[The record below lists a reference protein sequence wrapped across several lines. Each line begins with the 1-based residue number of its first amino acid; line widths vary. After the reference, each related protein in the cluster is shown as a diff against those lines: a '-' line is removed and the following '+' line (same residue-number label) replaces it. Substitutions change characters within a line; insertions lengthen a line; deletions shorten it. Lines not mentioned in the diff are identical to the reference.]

1 MSILGAMFTAVSG
14 VNAQSR
20 SLGHISDNIANSQT
34 TGYKRV
40 ETRFETLITVSNQNL
55 HSPGGVIASPF
66 YANSVQGNITQ
77 TQNNTNLA
85 ITGNG
90 FFVTSRASNQTA
102 TDTTFDALRYYT
114 RAGDFEVN
122 RDGYLVN
129 NGQYY
134 LNGWTVDPETG
145 IPDTSVVAP
154 IQISQV
160 IDEPTP
166 TSEIEFVGNLPS
178 NSEVNPT
185 TPLSPTSVQV
195 FDALGNPHNVSLV
208 WTKRAD
214 NLWRLDIQAD
224 DSTLDPVDGT
234 ISGVNDQTAV
244 AAPLQPNV
252 APVAQVDTVTLPAA
266 GIPPQRTIS
275 LTIGSSSISVT
286 APSTGWTATQA
297 ASALVAAINGNAGMS
312 AVVTG
317 SNVVGNTFQIVAD
330 EAGTPFNVVLAGNG
344 SGQLEGVEIPS
355 ALLTGADESTVT
367 INGFAITVD
376 GSTPL
381 ASPQAVRDALVTA
394 INADVNVNGQVTA
407 IADPNNADRILIQSD
422 AAGGIFTIA
431 FSGSAGGTT
440 PTSASSDAPTAFA
453 VTTANVAPVAQTD
466 TLTLGGTVGPGEIG
480 DTYTLTVNSQSIA
493 YVADGTETSLSD
505 LAQRFADQINSN
517 PGLGVT
523 ATAAGGVI
531 SLTAINAGVPFTS
544 SAVAT
549 NGTVPGFID
558 VQFGQ
563 TADTA
568 GTLVAI
574 SNQFNP
580 SGNATVPGLQTDGQ
594 PATISFQVDY
604 GLGAQT
610 IDLNLGQFQTTAGVT
625 QFAGENIDVSRLTQD
640 GVPQGLLNDVRIR
653 DNGDVELQYDNGR
666 SRIFFR
672 VPIAQFNDPSAL
684 QREVAQGFTETFDS
698 GAVRIGNAGDNG
710 AGTMRGSAVEGS
722 NVDIADEFS
731 KMIVTQRAFSANT
744 RVITTAD
751 EMLADIINIKR

>member
-55 HSPGGVIASPF
+55 HSPGGVIASPYF
-66 YANSVQGNITQ
+66 ANGVQGNITQ

-90 FFVTSRASNQTA
+90 FFVVSRASNQTA
-102 TDTTFDALRYYT
+102 TDTTFEALRYYT

-129 NGQYY
+129 NGNYY
-134 LNGWTVDPETG
+134 LNGWEVDPETG
-145 IPDTSVVAP
+145 IPNTSVVSP

-166 TSEIEFVGNLPS
+166 TEEIEFVGNLPA
-178 NSEVNPT
+178 NAPINPT
-185 TPLSPTSVQV
+185 TPLPPTSVQV
-195 FDALGNPHNVSLV
+195 FDALGNAHNVSLV

-214 NLWRLDIQAD
+214 NLWMLDIQAD
-224 DSTLDPVDGT
+224 DSTLDPVSGT
-234 ISGVNDQTAV
+234 ISGVNDQTATT
-244 AAPLQPNV
+244 ANLQPNV
-252 APVAQVDTVTLPAA
+252 APVAQVNTVTLPAG
-266 GIPPQRTIS
+266 GIAPGRTIS
-275 LTIGSSSISVT
+275 VTIGANSISVT
-286 APSTGWTATQA
+286 APSTGYTATQA

-317 SNVVGNTFQIVAD
+317 SNVVGNTFQVVAD
-330 EAGTPFNVVLAGNG
+330 QAGTPFTLNLGG
-344 SGQLEGVEIPS
+344 
-355 ALLTGADESTVT
+355 TGAGPSQSFQAAALGALDTASIT
-367 INGFAITVD
+367 INGTLISVNGPTADGPATAI
-376 GSTPL
+376 
-381 ASPQAVRDALVTA
+381 ALMNA
-394 INADVNVNGQVTA
+394 INANGVLAPLFTA
-407 IADPNNADRILIQSD
+407 VQDPNNLDTIIVQTDSP
-422 AAGGIFTIA
+422 AGTFA
-431 FSGSAGGTT
+431 PAPVVGGTV
-440 PTSASSDAPTAFA
+440 APTALGGNAASASA
-453 VTTANVAPVAQTD
+453 VTTVNVPPVAQTD

-480 DTYTLTVNSQSIA
+480 DTYTVTIGTQSIS

-505 LAQRFADQINSN
+505 LANRFAAQINAN
-517 PGLGVT
+517 PGLGVS

-544 SAVAT
+544 SATAT

-563 TADTA
+563 TPDTA
-568 GTLVAI
+568 GTVVGV

-580 SGNATVPGLQTDGQ
+580 SGNASVPVAQTAGQ
-594 PATISFQVDY
+594 DINVQFTVDY
-604 GLGAQT
+604 GLGAQV
-610 IDLNLGQFQTTAGVT
+610 IDLNLGQFQTTAGIT
-625 QFAGENIDVSRLTQD
+625 QFAGDNIDVSRLTQD
-640 GVPQGLLNDVRIR
+640 GVPQGLLNNVRIR

-666 SRIFFR
+666 SRIYFR
-672 VPIAQFNDPSAL
+672 VPLAQFNDPSAL

-698 GAVRIGNAGDNG
+698 GTVRIGNAGDNG
-710 AGTMRGSAVEGS
+710 AGTMRGSALEGS
-722 NVDIADEFS
+722 NVDIAEEFS

>member
-34 TGYKRV
+34 TGYKKV
-40 ETRFETLITVSNQNL
+40 DTRFETLITVSNANL
-55 HSPGGVIASPF
+55 HAPGGVIASPF
-66 YANSVQGNITQ
+66 FANNVQGNITQ
-77 TQNNTNLA
+77 TQDNTNLA

-90 FFVTSRASNQTA
+90 FFVVSRASNQTA
-102 TDTTFDALRYYT
+102 TQTTFEALRYYT

-129 NGQYY
+129 NGDYY
-134 LNGWTVDPETG
+134 LNGWQVDPETG
-145 IPDTSVVAP
+145 VPDTSVVAP
-154 IQISQV
+154 IHIEQV

-166 TSEIEFVGNLPS
+166 TGQIDFVGNLPA
-178 NSEVNPT
+178 NSDVNPT
-185 TPLSPTSVQV
+185 PPLSPTSVQV

-214 NLWRLDIQAD
+214 NLWKLDIQAD
-224 DSTLDPVDGT
+224 DSALDPVAGT
-234 ISGVNDQTAV
+234 ISGVNDQSAATAN
-244 AAPLQPNV
+244 LQPNV
-252 APVAQVDTVTLPAA
+252 APVAQVNTITLPAA

-275 LTIGSSSISVT
+275 LTIGANSVSVT
-286 APSTGWTATQA
+286 SPSTGWSATQA
-297 ASALVAAINGNAGMS
+297 ASALAAAINGNAGMS
-312 AVVTG
+312 ALVTG
-317 SNVVGNTFQIVAD
+317 TNVVGNTFDIVAD
-330 EAGTPFNVVLAGNG
+330 VAGTPFNLTIAGNG
-344 SGQLEGVEIPS
+344 SGQVEGATIPG
-355 ALLTGADESTVT
+355 ALLTGADTSSIT
-367 INGFAITVD
+367 INGTTVTVD
-376 GSTPL
+376 GTAPL
-381 ASPQAVRDALVTA
+381 TSAQAVRDALVTA
-394 INADVNVNGQVTA
+394 INANVTVNGQVTA
-407 IADPNNADRILIQSD
+407 VADPNNAAGILIQAD
-422 AAGGIFTIA
+422 V
-431 FSGSAGGTT
+431 AGGTFT
-440 PTSASSDAPTAFA
+440 VAYGGTSAPTSTSSDVPTASA
-453 VTTANVAPVAQTD
+453 TTTPNTAPVAQTD

-480 DTYTLTVNSQSIA
+480 DTYTLTINSQSIA

-505 LAQRFADQINSN
+505 LAQRFADQINAN
-517 PGLGVT
+517 PGLGVS
-523 ATAAGGVI
+523 ATAAGGTI

-563 TADTA
+563 TPDTA
-568 GTLVAI
+568 GTLVAL

-580 SGNATVPGLQTDGQ
+580 SGNATVPVLQTDGQ
-594 PATISFQVDY
+594 AAQISFQVNY

-610 IDLNLGQFQTTAGVT
+610 VDLDLGQYQSTGGVT
-625 QFAGENIDVSRLTQD
+625 QFAGDNIDVTRLTQD
-640 GVPQGLLNDVRIR
+640 GVPQGLLKDVRIR

-672 VPIAQFNDPSAL
+672 VPIAQFNDPNAL

-710 AGTMRGSAVEGS
+710 AGTLRGAALEGS
-722 NVDIADEFS
+722 NVDIAEEFS
-731 KMIVTQRAFSANT
+731 KMIITQRSFSANT

>member
-40 ETRFETLITVSNQNL
+40 DTRFETLITVSNQNL
-55 HSPGGVIASPF
+55 HAPGGVIASPYF
-66 YANSVQGNITQ
+66 ANSVQGNITQ

-90 FFVTSRASNQTA
+90 FFVVSRASNQTA
-102 TDTTFDALRYYT
+102 TQTTFDALRYYT

-129 NGQYY
+129 NGGYY
-134 LNGWTVDPETG
+134 LNGWEVDPETG
-145 IPDTSVVAP
+145 VPNTSVVAP

-166 TSEIEFVGNLPS
+166 TSEIEFVGNLPA

-195 FDALGNPHNVSLV
+195 FDALGNPHQVSLV

-214 NLWRLDIQAD
+214 NLWMLDIQAA
-224 DSTLDPVDGT
+224 DSTLDPVAGT
-234 ISGVNDQTAV
+234 ISGVNDQTA
-244 AAPLQPNV
+244 ATATLQPNV
-252 APVAQVDTVTLPAA
+252 APVAQVNTITLPTGGMAP
-266 GIPPQRTIS
+266 GRTIS
-275 LTIGSSSISVT
+275 VTIGSNSVSVT
-286 APSTGWTATQA
+286 APSTGYTATQA

-312 AVVTG
+312 SIVTG

-330 EAGTPFNVVLAGNG
+330 VAGTPFTANIAGNG
-344 SGQLEGVEIPS
+344 SGQLDVIDIPN
-355 ALLTGADESTVT
+355 ALGAGEDMTIDIDGTSVTV
-367 INGFAITVD
+367 NG
-376 GSTPL
+376 PL
-381 ASPQAVRDALVTA
+381 ASANAVRDALVLA
-394 INADVNVNGQVTA
+394 LNANATIAANVTA
-407 IADPNNADRILIQSD
+407 IADPNDTDRILIQSD
-422 AAGGIFTIA
+422 AAMGTFATTL
-431 FSGSAGGTT
+431 SGNPTA
-440 PTSASSDAPTAFA
+440 PTSVSSDAPTASA
-453 VTTANVAPVAQTD
+453 VSTANVAPVAQTD

-480 DTYTLTVNSQSIA
+480 DTFTLTIGSQSIS
-493 YVADGTETSLSD
+493 YVADGTESSLSD
-505 LAQRFADQINSN
+505 LATRFAQQINAN

-523 ATAAGGVI
+523 ATAAGGNI
-531 SLTAINAGVPFTS
+531 SLTATNAGVPFTS
-544 SAVAT
+544 SATAT

-563 TADTA
+563 TPDTA
-568 GTLVAI
+568 GKLVAI

-580 SGNATVPGLQTDGQ
+580 SGNASVPVLQTGGQ
-594 PATISFQVDY
+594 DATVTFQVDY
-604 GLGAQT
+604 GLGLQT
-610 IDLNLGQFQTTAGVT
+610 IELNLGQFQTTEGLT
-625 QFAGENIDVSRLTQD
+625 QFAGQNIDVSRLTQD
-640 GVPQGLLNDVRIR
+640 GIPQGLLKDVRIR

-672 VPIAQFNDPSAL
+672 VPLAQFNDPSAL

-710 AGTMRGSAVEGS
+710 AGTLRGSALEGS

>member
-55 HSPGGVIASPF
+55 HSPGGVIASPYF
-66 YANSVQGNITQ
+66 ANGVQGNITQ

-85 ITGNG
+85 VTGNG
-90 FFVTSRASNQTA
+90 FFVVSRASNQTA

-122 RDGYLVN
+122 RDGFMVN
-129 NGQYY
+129 NGGYY
-134 LNGWTVDPETG
+134 LNGWAVDPETG
-145 IPDTSVVAP
+145 IADTSVVSP

-166 TSEIEFVGNLPS
+166 TSEIEFVGNLPA

-195 FDALGNPHNVSLV
+195 FDALGNPHQVSLV

-214 NLWRLDIQAD
+214 NLWMLDIQAA
-224 DSTLDPVDGT
+224 DSTLDPVAGT
-234 ISGVNDQTAV
+234 ISGVNDQTATT
-244 AAPLQPNV
+244 APLQPNV
-252 APVAQVDTVTLPAA
+252 APVAQINTITLPTA
-266 GIPPQRTIS
+266 GMAPGRTLS
-275 LTIGSSSISVT
+275 VTIGSSSISVT
-286 APSTGWTATQA
+286 APSTGYTATQA
-297 ASALVAAINGNAGMS
+297 ASALVSAINGNAGMS
-312 AVVTG
+312 AIVTG
-317 SNVVGNTFQIVAD
+317 SNVVGNTFQLLAD
-330 EAGTPFNVVLAGNG
+330 VAGTPFTANLAGSG
-344 SGQLEGVEIPS
+344 SGQLEGVDVV
-355 ALLTGADESTVT
+355 ALPTALDTATVT
-367 INGFAITVD
+367 INGTPVTVT
-376 GSTPL
+376 GPL
-381 ASPQAVRDALVTA
+381 ASATAVRDALVTA
-394 INADVNVNGQVTA
+394 INADVTVGPVVTA
-407 IADPNNADRILIQSD
+407 VADPNNTDRLLIQSD
-422 AAGGIFTIA
+422 AALGTFTIA
-431 FSGSAGGTT
+431 FGGTSA
-440 PTSASSDAPTAFA
+440 PTSASSDVPSASA

-480 DTYTLTVNSQSIA
+480 DTYTLTIGTQSIA
-493 YVADGTETSLSD
+493 YVADGTELSLSD
-505 LAQRFADQINSN
+505 LATRFAAQINAN
-517 PGLGVT
+517 PGLGIT
-523 ATAAGGVI
+523 ATAAAGVI
-531 SLTAINAGVPFTS
+531 SLSATNAGVPFTS
-544 SAVAT
+544 SATAT

-563 TADTA
+563 TPATA
-568 GTLVAI
+568 GRVVAV

-580 SGNATVPGLQTDGQ
+580 SGNAAVPVLQTSGQ
-594 PATISFQVDY
+594 DINVSFTVDY

-610 IDLNLGQFQTTAGVT
+610 IDLNLGQFQTTAGLT
-625 QFAGENIDVSRLTQD
+625 QFAGDNIDVSRLTQD

-672 VPIAQFNDPSAL
+672 VPLAQFNDASAL

-698 GAVRIGNAGDNG
+698 GSVRIGNAGDNG
-710 AGTMRGSAVEGS
+710 AGTMRGSALEGS
-722 NVDIADEFS
+722 NVDIAEEFS

>member
-34 TGYKRV
+34 TGYKKV

-66 YANSVQGNITQ
+66 YANGVQGNITQ
-77 TQNNTNLA
+77 TQDNTNLA

-90 FFVTSRASNQTA
+90 FFVVSRASNQTA
-102 TDTTFDALRYYT
+102 TQTTFDALRYYT

-129 NGQYY
+129 NGNYY
-134 LNGWTVDPETG
+134 LNGWAVDPETG
-145 IPDTSVVAP
+145 VADTSVVSP

-166 TSEIEFVGNLPS
+166 TSEIEFVGNLPA
-178 NSEVNPT
+178 NSEINPT
-185 TPLSPTSVQV
+185 PPLSPTSVQV

-208 WTKRAD
+208 WNKRAD

-234 ISGVNDQTAV
+234 ISGVNDQSAV

-252 APVAQVDTVTLPAA
+252 APVAQVNTVTLPAS
-266 GIPPQRTIS
+266 GIPPQRTIN
-275 LTIGSSSISVT
+275 LTIGSNSVSVT
-286 APSTGWTATQA
+286 SPSTGWTATQA

-317 SNVVGNTFQIVAD
+317 STVVGNTFQIVAD
-330 EAGTPFNVVLAGNG
+330 EAGTPFSATLAGNG
-344 SGQLEGVEIPS
+344 SGQVEGVDIPG
-355 ALLTGADESTVT
+355 ALLTAGDTSSIT
-367 INGFAITVD
+367 INGTTITVD
-376 GSTPL
+376 GTVPL
-381 ASPQAVRDALVTA
+381 NSATAVRDALVTA
-394 INADVNVNGQVTA
+394 INANVTVNGQVTA
-407 IADPNNADRILIQSD
+407 VADPNNAARILIQSD
-422 AAGGIFTIA
+422 AGGGTFTIA
-431 FSGSAGGTT
+431 FGGTST
-440 PTSASSDAPTAFA
+440 PTSATSDAPSATA
-453 VTTANVAPVAQTD
+453 VTTPNVAPVAQTD
-466 TLTLGGTVGPGEIG
+466 TVTLGGTVGPGEIG
-480 DTYTLTVNSQSIA
+480 DTYTMTINTQSIS

-531 SLTAINAGVPFTS
+531 SVTATNAGVPFTS

-563 TADTA
+563 TPDTA
-568 GTLVAI
+568 GKLVAI

-580 SGNATVPGLQTDGQ
+580 SGNASVPGLQTDGQ
-594 PATISFQVDY
+594 PAMVSFQVNY

-610 IDLNLGQFQTTAGVT
+610 IELNLGQFQTTAGVT
-625 QFAGENIDVSRLTQD
+625 QFGGNNDTIDVSRLIQD

-672 VPIAQFNDPSAL
+672 VPIAQFNDASAL

-710 AGTMRGSAVEGS
+710 AGTMRGSAIEGS

-731 KMIVTQRAFSANT
+731 KMIVTQRTFSANT

>member
-34 TGYKRV
+34 TGYKKV
-40 ETRFETLITVSNQNL
+40 DTRFETLITVSNSNL

-66 YANSVQGNITQ
+66 FANNVQGNITQ

-85 ITGNG
+85 VTGNG
-90 FFVTSRASNQTA
+90 FFVVSRASNQTA
-102 TDTTFDALRYYT
+102 TQTTFDALRYYT

-129 NGQYY
+129 NGNYY
-134 LNGWTVDPETG
+134 LNGWAVDPETG
-145 IPDTSVVAP
+145 VPDTSVVSP

-166 TSEIEFVGNLPS
+166 TSEIEFVGNLPA

-185 TPLSPTSVQV
+185 PPLSPTSVQV

-214 NLWRLDIQAD
+214 NLWKLDIEAA
-224 DSTLDPVDGT
+224 DSTLDPVNGT
-234 ISGVNDQTAV
+234 ISGVNDQTA
-244 AAPLQPNV
+244 ATATLQANV
-252 APVAQVDTVTLPAA
+252 APVAQVDTITLPTTGMAP
-266 GIPPQRTIS
+266 GRTIT
-275 LTIGSSSISVT
+275 LTIGANSISVT
-286 APSTGWTATQA
+286 APSTGYTATQA
-297 ASALVAAINGNAGMS
+297 ASQLVAAINGNAGMGGI
-312 AVVTG
+312 VTG

-330 EAGTPFNVVLAGNG
+330 TAGTPFTAILAGNG
-344 SGQLEGVEIPS
+344 SGQLEGVDVV
-355 ALLTGADESTVT
+355 ALPLVTDTASVT
-367 INGFAITVD
+367 INGTTVTVT
-376 GSTPL
+376 GPL
-381 ASPQAVRDALVTA
+381 ASATAVRDALVTA
-394 INADVNVNGQVTA
+394 INADVTVGPQVTA
-407 IADPNNADRILIQSD
+407 IADPNNAGRLLIQSD
-422 AAGGIFTIA
+422 PALGTFTIA
-431 FSGSAGGTT
+431 FGGTSA
-440 PTSASSDAPTAFA
+440 PTSASSDVPSAAA
-453 VTTANVAPVAQTD
+453 VTTTNVAAVAQTD

-480 DTYTLTVNSQSIA
+480 DTYTLTIGTQSIA

-505 LAQRFADQINSN
+505 LATRFADQINAN
-517 PGLGVT
+517 PGLGIT
-523 ATAAGGVI
+523 ATAAAGVI
-531 SLTAINAGVPFTS
+531 SLTATNAGVPFTS
-544 SAVAT
+544 SATAT

-563 TADTA
+563 TPATA
-568 GTLVAI
+568 GKVVAV

-580 SGNATVPGLQTDGQ
+580 SGNASVPVLQTAGQ
-594 PATISFQVDY
+594 DVNVTFTVDY

-610 IDLNLGQFQTTAGVT
+610 IDLNLGQFQTTAGLT
-625 QFAGENIDVSRLTQD
+625 QFGGDNIDVSRLTQD
-640 GVPQGLLNDVRIR
+640 GVPQGLLKDVRIR

-672 VPIAQFNDPSAL
+672 VPIAQFNDANAL

-710 AGTMRGSAVEGS
+710 AGTLRGSALEGS

-731 KMIVTQRAFSANT
+731 KMIVTQRSFSANT

>member
-34 TGYKRV
+34 TGYKKV

-55 HSPGGVIASPF
+55 HSPGGVIASPY
-66 YANSVQGNITQ
+66 YANGVQGNITQ

-85 ITGNG
+85 VTGNG
-90 FFVTSRASNQTA
+90 FFVVSRATNQTA
-102 TDTTFDALRYYT
+102 TQTTFEALRYYT

-129 NGQYY
+129 NGGYY

-145 IPDTSVVAP
+145 VADTSIVSP
-154 IQISQV
+154 IRISQV
-160 IDEPTP
+160 MDEPTP
-166 TSEIEFVGNLPS
+166 TSEIEFVGNLPA
-178 NSEVNPT
+178 NSEVNPQ

-195 FDALGNPHNVSLV
+195 FDALGNPHTVSLA

-214 NLWRLDIQAD
+214 DLWMLDIQAP
-224 DSTLDPVDGT
+224 DSTLDPVSGT
-234 ISGVNDQTAV
+234 ISGVNDQTATT
-244 AAPLQPNV
+244 ATLQPNV
-252 APVAQVDTVTLPAA
+252 APVAQVNTVTLPTGGMAP
-266 GIPPQRTIS
+266 GRTIS
-275 LTIGSSSISVT
+275 LTVGASTVSVT
-286 APSTGWTATQA
+286 APSTGYTATQA

-312 AVVTG
+312 AVITA

-330 EAGTPFNVVLAGNG
+330 SAGTPFTANIAGNG
-344 SGQLEGVEIPS
+344 SGQIDTIEIPS
-355 ALLTGADESTVT
+355 ALGAGEDMTID
-367 INGFAITVD
+367 INGTAVTVN
-376 GSTPL
+376 GPL
-381 ASPQAVRDALVTA
+381 ASASAVRDALVTA
-394 INADVNVNGQVTA
+394 LNANATVAAAVTA
-407 IADPNNADRILIQSD
+407 IADPNDTDRILIQSD
-422 AAGGIFTIA
+422 AALGTFTA
-431 FSGSAGGTT
+431 ALSGNPTA
-440 PTSASSDAPTAFA
+440 PTSVSSDAPIATT
-453 VTTANVAPVAQTD
+453 VTTTNVAAVAQTD
-466 TLTLGGTVGPGEIG
+466 TLTLGGTIGSGEIG
-480 DTYTLTVNSQSIA
+480 DTYTLTIGTQSIA
-493 YVADGTETSLSD
+493 YVADGTELSLSD
-505 LAQRFADQINSN
+505 LATRFAEQINAN

-544 SAVAT
+544 AATAT

-558 VQFGQ
+558 VQFGR
-563 TADTA
+563 TPATA
-568 GTLVAI
+568 GTVVAI

-580 SGNATVPGLQTDGQ
+580 SGNASVPVLQTSGQ
-594 PATISFQVDY
+594 DAVISFTVDY
-604 GLGAQT
+604 GMGPQVME
-610 IDLNLGQFQTTAGVT
+610 LNLGRFQTTDGLT
-625 QFAGENIDVSRLTQD
+625 QFGGTDIEVNRLTQD

-698 GAVRIGNAGDNG
+698 GAVRVGNAGDNG
-710 AGTMRGSAVEGS
+710 AGTLRGSALEGS
-722 NVDIADEFS
+722 NVDIAEEFS

>member
-55 HSPGGVIASPF
+55 HSPGGVIASPY
-66 YANSVQGNITQ
+66 YANGVQGNITQ

-85 ITGNG
+85 VTGNG
-90 FFVTSRASNQTA
+90 FFVVSRATNQTA
-102 TDTTFDALRYYT
+102 TQTTFEALRYYT

-129 NGQYY
+129 NGNYY

-145 IPDTSVVAP
+145 VADTSVVSP
-154 IQISQV
+154 IRISQV
-160 IDEPTP
+160 MDQPTP
-166 TSEIEFVGNLPS
+166 TSEIEFVGNLPA
-178 NSEVNPT
+178 NSEVNPQ

-195 FDALGNPHNVSLV
+195 FDALGNPHTVSLA

-214 NLWRLDIQAD
+214 NLWMLDIQAP
-224 DSTLDPVDGT
+224 DSTLDPVSGT
-234 ISGVNDQTAV
+234 ISGVNDQTATT
-244 AAPLQPNV
+244 ANLQPNV
-252 APVAQVDTVTLPAA
+252 APVAQVNTVTLPTGGMAP
-266 GIPPQRTIS
+266 GRTIT
-275 LTIGSSSISVT
+275 LTVGANSVSVT
-286 APSTGWTATQA
+286 APSTGYTATQA
-297 ASALVAAINGNAGMS
+297 ASAMAAAVNGNAGMS
-312 AVVTG
+312 AVLTA
-317 SNVVGNTFQIVAD
+317 SNVVGNTFQVIAD
-330 EAGTPFNVVLAGNG
+330 SAGTPFTLNLAGNG
-344 SGQLEGVEIPS
+344 SGQIDTIEIPN
-355 ALLTGADESTVT
+355 ALAGGEDMTVD
-367 INGFAITVD
+367 INGTAVTVN
-376 GSTPL
+376 GPL
-381 ASPQAVRDALVTA
+381 ASATSVRDALVTA
-394 INADVNVNGQVTA
+394 LNANATVAAAVTA
-407 IADPNNADRILIQSD
+407 IADPNDTGRILIQAD
-422 AAGGIFTIA
+422 AALGTFTTA
-431 FSGSAGGTT
+431 LSGNPTA
-440 PTSASSDAPTAFA
+440 PTSISSDAPIATTVA
-453 VTTANVAPVAQTD
+453 TANVAPVAQTD

-480 DTYTLTVNSQSIA
+480 DTYTLTIGTQSMA
-493 YVADGTETSLSD
+493 YVADGTEISLSD
-505 LAQRFADQINSN
+505 LATRFAAQINAN

-523 ATAAGGVI
+523 ATAAAGTI

-544 SAVAT
+544 SATAT

-558 VQFGQ
+558 VQFGR
-563 TADTA
+563 TPTTA
-568 GTLVAI
+568 GTIVGI

-580 SGNATVPGLQTDGQ
+580 SGNASVPAQQTSGQ
-594 PATISFQVDY
+594 DAVISFTVDY
-604 GLGAQT
+604 GMGPQVME
-610 IDLNLGQFQTTAGVT
+610 LNLGRFQTTDGLT
-625 QFAGENIDVSRLTQD
+625 QFGGTDIEVNRLTQD

-710 AGTMRGSAVEGS
+710 AGTLRGSALEGS
-722 NVDIADEFS
+722 NVDIAEEFS

>member
-55 HSPGGVIASPF
+55 HSPGGVIASPYF
-66 YANSVQGNITQ
+66 ANGVQGNITQ

-90 FFVTSRASNQTA
+90 FFVVSRASNQTA
-102 TDTTFDALRYYT
+102 TQTTFDSLRYYT

-129 NGQYY
+129 NGNYY

-145 IPDTSVVAP
+145 IPDTSVVSP

-166 TSEIEFVGNLPS
+166 TSEIEFVGNLPA
-178 NSEVNPT
+178 NSEINPS

-195 FDALGNPHNVSLV
+195 FDSLGNPHNVSLN
-208 WTKRAD
+208 WTRRAD
-214 NLWRLDIQAD
+214 NLWMLDIQAD
-224 DSTLDPVDGT
+224 DSTLDPVSGT
-234 ISGVNDQTAV
+234 ISGVNDQSAITAT
-244 AAPLQPNV
+244 LQPNV
-252 APVAQVDTVTLPAA
+252 APVAQVETVTLPAA
-266 GIPPQRTIS
+266 GVAPGRTIS
-275 LTIGSSSISVT
+275 ITIGANSISVT
-286 APSTGWTATQA
+286 APSTGYTATQA

-312 AVVTG
+312 SVVTG
-317 SNVVGNTFQIVAD
+317 SNVVGNTFQVVAD
-330 EAGTPFNVVLAGNG
+330 AAGTPFTVNVGGNG
-344 SGQLEGVEIPS
+344 SGQLEGIEVS
-355 ALLTGADESTVT
+355 ALPAGQDATITIDGVTITVTGAPTSAT
-367 INGFAITVD
+367 
-376 GSTPL
+376 
-381 ASPQAVRDALVTA
+381 AVRDAFVTQ
-394 INADVNVNGQVTA
+394 INASALGATYTA
-407 IADPNNADRILIQSD
+407 VADPNDADRLLIQTD
-422 AAGGIFTIA
+422 TALGTFAVGDPVLGGDIP
-431 FSGSAGGTT
+431 
-440 PTSASSDAPTAFA
+440 PTSASSDVPVATATA
-453 VTTANVAPVAQTD
+453 TANVAPVAQTD

-480 DTYTLTVNSQSIA
+480 DTYTLTIGTQSIS

-505 LAQRFADQINSN
+505 LATRFAAQINAN

-523 ATAAGGVI
+523 ATAAAGVI

-544 SAVAT
+544 SATAV

-563 TADTA
+563 TTATA

-580 SGNATVPGLQTDGQ
+580 SGNASVPVLQTAGQ
-594 PATISFQVDY
+594 DAIVTFQADY
-604 GLGAQT
+604 GFGPQT
-610 IDLNLGQFQTTAGVT
+610 IELNLGQFQTTQGVT

-640 GVPQGLLNDVRIR
+640 GLPQGLLNDVRIR

-666 SRIFFR
+666 SRIYFR

-710 AGTMRGSAVEGS
+710 AGTMRGSALEGS

>member
-66 YANSVQGNITQ
+66 FANAVQGNITQ

-85 ITGNG
+85 VTGNG
-90 FFVTSRASNQTA
+90 FFVVSRASNQTA

-129 NGQYY
+129 NGGYY
-134 LNGWTVDPETG
+134 LNGWEVDPETG
-145 IPDTSVVAP
+145 IPNTSVVSP

-166 TSEIEFVGNLPS
+166 TEEIEFVGNLPAIAP
-178 NSEVNPT
+178 VNPT
-185 TPLSPTSVQV
+185 NPLPPTSVQV

-214 NLWRLDIQAD
+214 NLWMLDIQAA
-224 DSTLDPVDGT
+224 DSTLDPVSGT
-234 ISGVNDQTAV
+234 ISGVNDQSALT
-244 AAPLQPNV
+244 APLQPNV
-252 APVAQVDTVTLPAA
+252 APVAQVDTVTLPAGGVA
-266 GIPPQRTIS
+266 PGRTIS
-275 LTIGSSSISVT
+275 ITIGANSISVT
-286 APSTGWTATQA
+286 APSTGYTATQA
-297 ASALVAAINGNAGMS
+297 ASAIVAAINGNAGMS
-312 AVVTG
+312 SIVTG
-317 SNVVGNTFQIVAD
+317 SNVVGNTFQVVAD
-330 EAGTPFNVVLAGNG
+330 QAGTPFVVNIGGNG
-344 SGQLEGVEIPS
+344 SGEMEAIEVG
-355 ALLTGADESTVT
+355 ALALGQDATVT
-367 INGFAITVD
+367 IDGVTITINGPTANANATATAFIN
-376 GSTPL
+376 
-381 ASPQAVRDALVTA
+381 A
-394 INADVNVNGQVTA
+394 INADATLAPLYTA
-407 IADPNNADRILIQSD
+407 VQDPNNLDTFLVQAD
-422 AAGGIFTIA
+422 AP
-431 FSGSAGGTT
+431 GGTFT
-440 PTSASSDAPTAFA
+440 SGPTFGGAVAPTSVGSNAATASANATP
-453 VTTANVAPVAQTD
+453 NVAPVAQTD

-480 DTYTLTVNSQSIA
+480 DTYTVTIGTQSIS

-505 LAQRFADQINSN
+505 LANRFAAQINAN
-517 PGLGVT
+517 PGLGVS
-523 ATAAGGVI
+523 ATAAAGVI

-544 SAVAT
+544 SATAT

-563 TADTA
+563 TPATA
-568 GTLVAI
+568 GTVVAI

-580 SGNATVPGLQTDGQ
+580 SGNASVPVLK
-594 PATISFQVDY
+594 PARKHINVQFTVDY
-604 GLGAQT
+604 GLGAQV
-610 IDLNLGQFQTTAGVT
+610 IDLNLGQFQTTEGIT
-625 QFAGENIDVSRLTQD
+625 QFAGDNIDVSRLTQD

-666 SRIFFR
+666 SRIYFR
-672 VPIAQFNDPSAL
+672 VPLAQFNDPSAL

-722 NVDIADEFS
+722 NVDIAEEFS

>member
-66 YANSVQGNITQ
+66 YANGVQGNITQ
-77 TQNNTNLA
+77 TQDNTNLA
-85 ITGNG
+85 VTGNG
-90 FFVTSRASNQTA
+90 FFVVSRPTNQTA
-102 TDTTFDALRYYT
+102 TQTSFDALRYYT

-129 NGQYY
+129 NGNYY
-134 LNGWTVDPETG
+134 LNGWEVDPETG
-145 IPDTSVVAP
+145 VPDTSVVAP

-166 TSEIEFVGNLPS
+166 TAEIEFVGNLPA
-178 NSEVNPT
+178 NSDVNPNP
-185 TPLSPTSVQV
+185 PLSPTSVQV
-195 FDALGNPHNVSLV
+195 FDALGNPHDVTMV

-214 NLWRLDIQAD
+214 NLWMLDIQAA
-224 DSTLDPVDGT
+224 DSTLDPVNGT
-234 ISGVNDQTAV
+234 ISGVNDQTA
-244 AAPLQPNV
+244 ATATLQPNV
-252 APVAQVDTVTLPAA
+252 APVAQVDTITLPTA
-266 GIPPQRTIS
+266 GMAPGRTIT
-275 LTIGSSSISVT
+275 LTIGANSISVT
-286 APSTGWTATQA
+286 APSTGYTATQA

-312 AVVTG
+312 SLVTG

-330 EAGTPFNVVLAGNG
+330 VAGTPFTANLAGNG
-344 SGQLEGVEIPS
+344 SGQLDV
-355 ALLTGADESTVT
+355 VT
-367 INGFAITVD
+367 IPGALAALETMEVD
-376 GSTPL
+376 IDGTQVQVTGPL
-381 ASPQAVRDALVTA
+381 SAQAARDALVTLL
-394 INADVNVNGQVTA
+394 NGNGTIAANVTA
-407 IADPNNADRILIQSD
+407 IADPNNTSQILIQSD
-422 AAGGIFTIA
+422 TAAGTFATTLTG
-431 FSGSAGGTT
+431 T
-440 PTSASSDAPTAFA
+440 PTAPTLATNAPATAA

-480 DTYTLTVNSQSIA
+480 DTYTLTVGTQSIA

-505 LAQRFADQINSN
+505 LATRFAAQINAN
-517 PGLGVT
+517 PGLGIS
-523 ATAAGGVI
+523 ATAAAGVI
-531 SLTAINAGVPFTS
+531 SLSAINAGVPFTS
-544 SAVAT
+544 SATAT

-563 TADTA
+563 TPTTA
-568 GTLVAI
+568 GKVVAV

-580 SGNATVPGLQTDGQ
+580 SGNASVPVLQTAGQ
-594 PATISFQVDY
+594 DINVSFTVDY
-604 GLGAQT
+604 GLGAQV
-610 IDLNLGQFQTTAGVT
+610 IDLNLGQFQTTAGLT
-625 QFAGENIDVSRLTQD
+625 QFAGDNIDVSRLTQD
-640 GVPQGLLNDVRIR
+640 GVPQGLLKDVRIR

-666 SRIFFR
+666 SRVFFR
-672 VPIAQFNDPSAL
+672 VPIAQFNDPSSL

-710 AGTMRGSAVEGS
+710 AGTLRGSALEGS
-722 NVDIADEFS
+722 NVDIAEEFS

>member
-66 YANSVQGNITQ
+66 YANAVQGNITQ

-90 FFVTSRASNQTA
+90 FFVVSRASNQTA
-102 TDTTFDALRYYT
+102 TQTTFEALRYYT

-129 NGQYY
+129 NGNYY
-134 LNGWTVDPETG
+134 LNGWTVDPDTG
-145 IPDTSVVAP
+145 IPDTSMVAP

-166 TSEIEFVGNLPS
+166 TSEIEFVGNLPA
-178 NSEVNPT
+178 NSEINPT

-195 FDALGNPHNVSLV
+195 FDALGNPHTVSLA
-208 WTKRAD
+208 WTRRAD
-214 NLWRLDIQAD
+214 NLWMLDIQAD
-224 DSTLDPVDGT
+224 DSTLDPVSGT
-234 ISGVNDQTAV
+234 ISGVNDQSAV
-244 AAPLQPNV
+244 TAPLQPNV
-252 APVAQVDTVTLPAA
+252 APVAQVETITLPAA
-266 GIPPQRTIS
+266 GMAPGRTIS
-275 LTIGSSSISVT
+275 VTIGSNSISVT
-286 APSTGWTATQA
+286 APSTGYNATQA

-312 AVVTG
+312 SIVTG

-330 EAGTPFNVVLAGNG
+330 AAGTPFTVNLGGNG
-344 SGQLEGVEIPS
+344 SGQLEGIEVSPLALGQTAEI
-355 ALLTGADESTVT
+355 T
-367 INGFAITVD
+367 INGVTITVT
-376 GSTPL
+376 GSATI
-381 ASPQAVRDALVTA
+381 ASATQVRDAFVTA
-394 INADVNVNGQVTA
+394 INADATLAPSFTA
-407 IADPNNADRILIQSD
+407 VADPSDSDRLLVQTD
-422 AAGGIFTIA
+422 AVLGTFASGPT
-431 FSGSAGGTT
+431 FSGDVP
-440 PTSASSDAPTAFA
+440 PTSATSDAPTSTAT
-453 VTTANVAPVAQTD
+453 TTANVAPVAQTD

-480 DTYTLTVNSQSIA
+480 DTYTLTVGTQSMS

-505 LAQRFADQINSN
+505 LATRFADQINAN
-517 PGLGVT
+517 PGLGIT

-544 SAVAT
+544 SATAT
-549 NGTVPGFID
+549 NGSVPGFID

-563 TADTA
+563 TAATA
-568 GTLVAI
+568 GTLVAL

-580 SGNATVPGLQTDGQ
+580 SGNASVPVLQTAGQ
-594 PATISFQVDY
+594 DAIVTFQVDY
-604 GLGAQT
+604 GFGAQA
-610 IDLNLGQFQTTAGVT
+610 IELNLGQFQTTEGLT

-640 GVPQGLLNDVRIR
+640 GLPQGLLNDVRIR

-698 GAVRIGNAGDNG
+698 GSVRIGNAGDNG
-710 AGTMRGSAVEGS
+710 AGTMRGSALEGS

>member
-55 HSPGGVIASPF
+55 HSPGGVIASPYF
-66 YANSVQGNITQ
+66 ANGVQGNITQ
-77 TQNNTNLA
+77 TQNTTNLA
-85 ITGNG
+85 VTGNG
-90 FFVTSRASNQTA
+90 FFVVSRASNQTA
-102 TDTTFDALRYYT
+102 TQTTFDALRYYT

-129 NGQYY
+129 NGGYY
-134 LNGWTVDPETG
+134 LNGWEVDPETG
-145 IPDTSVVAP
+145 IPNTSVVSP

-166 TSEIEFVGNLPS
+166 TEEIEFVGNLPA
-178 NSEVNPT
+178 NADVNPT
-185 TPLSPTSVQV
+185 SPLPPTSVQV

-214 NLWRLDIQAD
+214 NLWMLDIQAD
-224 DSTLDPVDGT
+224 DSTLDPVSGT

-244 AAPLQPNV
+244 TAPLQPNV
-252 APVAQVDTVTLPAA
+252 APVAQVNTITLPAA
-266 GIPPQRTIS
+266 GMAPGRTINV
-275 LTIGSSSISVT
+275 TIGANSVSVT
-286 APSTGWTATQA
+286 APSTGYTATQA

-312 AVVTG
+312 SIVTG

-330 EAGTPFNVVLAGNG
+330 TAGTPFTANIAGSG
-344 SGQLEGVEIPS
+344 SGQLDTIEIPN
-355 ALLTGADESTVT
+355 ALGAGESMT
-367 INGFAITVD
+367 IDVD
-376 GSTPL
+376 GTNVTVNGPL
-381 ASPQAVRDALVTA
+381 ASAQAVRDALVLA
-394 INADVNVNGQVTA
+394 LNANATIAANVTA
-407 IADPNNADRILIQSD
+407 ISDPSDTDRILIQSD
-422 AAGGIFTIA
+422 TALGTFTTTL
-431 FSGSAGGTT
+431 SGVPTA
-440 PTSASSDAPTAFA
+440 PTSIGSDAPTASA

-480 DTYTLTVNSQSIA
+480 DTYTLTIGTQSIA
-493 YVADGTETSLSD
+493 YVADGTENSLSD
-505 LAQRFADQINSN
+505 LATRFAAQINAN
-517 PGLGVT
+517 PGLGVS

-544 SAVAT
+544 SATAT

-563 TADTA
+563 TPATA
-568 GTLVAI
+568 GTVVAI

-580 SGNATVPGLQTDGQ
+580 SGNASVPTLQTAGQ
-594 PATISFQVDY
+594 DINVSFTVDY
-604 GLGAQT
+604 GLGAQV
-610 IDLNLGQFQTTAGVT
+610 IDLNLGQFQTTAGIT
-625 QFAGENIDVSRLTQD
+625 QFAGDNIDVSRLTQD

-710 AGTMRGSAVEGS
+710 AGTLRGSALEGS

>member
-55 HSPGGVIASPF
+55 HSPGGVIASPY
-66 YANSVQGNITQ
+66 YANGVQGNITQ

-85 ITGNG
+85 VTGNG
-90 FFVTSRASNQTA
+90 FFVVSRATNQTA
-102 TDTTFDALRYYT
+102 TQTTFEALRYYT

-129 NGQYY
+129 NGGYY

-145 IPDTSVVAP
+145 VADTSIVSP
-154 IQISQV
+154 IRISQV
-160 IDEPTP
+160 MDEPTP
-166 TSEIEFVGNLPS
+166 TSEIEFVGNLPA
-178 NSEVNPT
+178 NSEVNPQ

-195 FDALGNPHNVSLV
+195 FDALGNPHTVSLA

-214 NLWRLDIQAD
+214 DLWMLDIQAP
-224 DSTLDPVDGT
+224 DSTLDPVSGT
-234 ISGVNDQTAV
+234 ISGVNDQTATT
-244 AAPLQPNV
+244 ATLQPNV
-252 APVAQVDTVTLPAA
+252 APVAQVNTVTLPTGGMAP
-266 GIPPQRTIS
+266 GRTIS
-275 LTIGSSSISVT
+275 LTVGASTVSVT
-286 APSTGWTATQA
+286 APSTGYTATQA

-312 AVVTG
+312 AVITA

-330 EAGTPFNVVLAGNG
+330 SAGTPFTANIAGNG
-344 SGQLEGVEIPS
+344 SGQIDTIEIPS
-355 ALLTGADESTVT
+355 ALGAGEDMTID
-367 INGFAITVD
+367 INGTAVTVN
-376 GSTPL
+376 GPL
-381 ASPQAVRDALVTA
+381 ASASAVRDALVTA
-394 INADVNVNGQVTA
+394 LNANATVAAAVTA
-407 IADPNNADRILIQSD
+407 IADPNDTDRILIQSD
-422 AAGGIFTIA
+422 AALGTFTA
-431 FSGSAGGTT
+431 ALSGNPTA
-440 PTSASSDAPTAFA
+440 PTSVSSDAPIATT
-453 VTTANVAPVAQTD
+453 VTTTNVAAVAQTD
-466 TLTLGGTVGPGEIG
+466 TLILGGTIGSGEIG
-480 DTYTLTVNSQSIA
+480 DTYTLTIGTQSIA
-493 YVADGTETSLSD
+493 YVADGTELSLSD
-505 LAQRFADQINSN
+505 LATRFAEQINAN

-544 SAVAT
+544 AATAT

-558 VQFGQ
+558 VQFGR
-563 TADTA
+563 TPATA
-568 GTLVAI
+568 GTVVAI

-580 SGNATVPGLQTDGQ
+580 SGNASVPVLQTSGQ
-594 PATISFQVDY
+594 DAVISFTVDY
-604 GLGAQT
+604 GMGPQVME
-610 IDLNLGQFQTTAGVT
+610 LNLGRFQTTDGLT
-625 QFAGENIDVSRLTQD
+625 QFGGTDIEVNRLTQD

-698 GAVRIGNAGDNG
+698 GAVRVGNAGDNG
-710 AGTMRGSAVEGS
+710 AGTLRGSALEGS
-722 NVDIADEFS
+722 NVDIAEEFS

>member
-66 YANSVQGNITQ
+66 YANAVQGNITQ
-77 TQNNTNLA
+77 TQDNTNLA
-85 ITGNG
+85 VTGNG
-90 FFVTSRASNQTA
+90 FFVVSRASNQTA
-102 TDTTFDALRYYT
+102 TQTTFDALRYYT

-129 NGQYY
+129 NGNYY
-134 LNGWTVDPETG
+134 LNGWEVDPETG
-145 IPDTSVVAP
+145 IPNTSVVAP

-166 TSEIEFVGNLPS
+166 TEEIEFVGNLPA
-178 NSEVNPT
+178 NAEVNPT
-185 TPLSPTSVQV
+185 DPLPPTSVQV

-224 DSTLDPVDGT
+224 DSTLDPVSGT
-234 ISGVNDQTAV
+234 ISGVNDQDAT

-252 APVAQVDTVTLPAA
+252 PPVAQVNTVTLPAA
-266 GIPPQRTIS
+266 GIAPGRTIS
-275 LTIGSSSISVT
+275 LTIGGNSVSVT
-286 APSTGWTATQA
+286 APATGYTATQA

-312 AVVTG
+312 AIVTG

-330 EAGTPFNVVLAGNG
+330 QAGTPFTLAVGG
-344 SGQLEGVEIPS
+344 
-355 ALLTGADESTVT
+355 TGAGPSQSFQFAALPAGGDSASIT
-367 INGFAITVD
+367 INGTLITVNGPTAD
-376 GSTPL
+376 GPAT
-381 ASPQAVRDALVTA
+381 AVAMMNA
-394 INADVNVNGQVTA
+394 INASGVLGPLFTA
-407 IADPNNADRILIQSD
+407 VQDPNNLDRIIVQTDLP
-422 AAGGIFTIA
+422 
-431 FSGSAGGTT
+431 SGTFAPAPTVGGTV
-440 PTSASSDAPTAFA
+440 PPTALGGSPS
-453 VTTANVAPVAQTD
+453 TTSSTTTNNVAPVAQTD
-466 TLTLGGTVGPGEIG
+466 TVTLTGTVGPGEIG
-480 DTYTLTVNSQSIA
+480 DTYTITINSQSIA

-505 LAQRFADQINSN
+505 LAQRFADQINAN

-531 SLTAINAGVPFTS
+531 SLTASNPGVPFTS

-563 TADTA
+563 TPDTA
-568 GTLVAI
+568 GKLVGI

-580 SGNATVPGLQTDGQ
+580 SGNASVPALQTDGQ
-594 PATISFQVDY
+594 PATVSFQVNY

-610 IDLNLGQFQTTAGVT
+610 IELNLGQFQTTAGLT
-625 QFAGENIDVSRLTQD
+625 QFAGDNIDVTRLTQD
-640 GVPQGLLNDVRIR
+640 GLPQGLLNDVRIR

-672 VPIAQFNDPSAL
+672 VPLAQFNDPSAL

-710 AGTMRGSAVEGS
+710 AGTLRGSALEGS
-722 NVDIADEFS
+722 NVDIAEEFS
-731 KMIVTQRAFSANT
+731 KMIVTQRSFSANT